1 MCCCSLSDLP
11 QPSLFAT
18 SSTYPTEENKPMIAH
33 RTQLDSH
40 DADLLT
46 RIGIAMTLSR
56 RPAFQKLHLVVY
68 QRGVTLS
75 GELPSYHERQL
86 AVELV
91 RRIAGV
97 LRVHDQIVV
106 SDELVEPYASFAEP
120 SAASQEQPVYFTARI

>member
-1 MCCCSLSDLP
+1 
-11 QPSLFAT
+11 
-18 SSTYPTEENKPMIAH
+18 MIAQ
-33 RTQLDSH
+33 RSYFDAQ

-46 RIGIAMTLSR
+46 RIGIALTLSR

-68 QRGVTLS
+68 QRGVTIT
-75 GELPSYHERQL
+75 GELPSFYDRQL

-106 SDELVEPYASFAEP
+106 SDEGVEPYASFAEP
-120 SAASQEQPVYFTARI
+120 TATPAQQPAYFTARF